1 MGGGGRFIL
10 FNRTLV
16 SKTAVAPTRMMVTAA
31 TTKEVNSHEEHRPCG
46 KTTST
51 M

>member
-31 TTKEVNSHEEHRPCG
+31 TTKEDKPRGAQAMRQNY
-46 KTTST
+46 
-51 M
+51 